1 MIKLFKNLKVKE
13 WILILISIIF
23 IVVQVWLN
31 LKIPDYTKEIT
42 TLVQTP
48 GSQMRQIWGAGGYM
62 LLCAFGSAMS
72 AVIVGF
78 FASVVAASFSKRLRE
93 KVFEKVVSYST
104 EEISSFSTAS
114 LMTRS
119 TNDITQVQMIIALGM
134 QLVIYAPIMAV
145 WAITKISNKSWQ
157 WSLSTGIAVFLML
170 VIISFIIMLVL
181 PKFKKVQVLTDNL
194 NKVTRENLTGLRI
207 VRAYNAE
214 EYEEEKFEKVNDEL
228 TKTNLFT
235 SRTMSIMN
243 PMMMIIMNGL
253 TLSIYWVGAYII
265 NSAGMTDK
273 INIFGD
279 MVIFSHYAMQVVMSF
294 MMLTMIFIMFP
305 RAQVSA
311 KRINEVLDTSSSIIE
326 GNHIP
331 AEEIQDKVIELN
343 NVYFKY
349 PDASEYILQDINLT
363 IRQGE
368 TVAFIGSTGSGK
380 STLINLIPRF
390 YDVSEGEILIDGVN
404 VKDYR
409 LHELH
414 NKLGYVPQKA
424 VLFSGTIRSNVAYGE
439 AKEPI
444 SDENIIEALR
454 IAQGLDFVMNME
466 NKLDSLVAQGGT
478 NLSGGQKQRIAIAR
492 AIAKKPEILIFDDS
506 FSALDFKTDQQLRV
520 SLNKETKNITKLIV
534 AQRIGTILDA
544 DKIVVLESGKVVGIG
559 THQELLKT
567 CEVYKEIAYSQLSK
581 EELHNE

>member
-1 MIKLFKNLKVKE
+1 MIKLFKNLKLKE
-13 WILILISIIF
+13 WIFIFISIVF
-23 IVVQVWLN
+23 IVIQVWLN
-31 LKIPDYTKEIT
+31 LKIPDYMKKIT

-48 GSQMRQIWGAGGYM
+48 GSQMSKVWEAGGFM
-62 LLCAFGSAMS
+62 LLCAFGSAAS
-72 AVIVGF
+72 AVIVGY
-78 FASVVAASFSKRLRE
+78 FASLVAASFSRRLRE
-93 KVFEKVVSYST
+93 KVFSKVVSFST
-104 EEISSFSTAS
+104 EEISNFSTAS
-114 LMTRS
+114 LMTRT
-119 TNDITQVQMIIALGM
+119 TNDITQVQMIIAMGM
-134 QLVIYAPIMAV
+134 QLIIYAPIMAA

-157 WSLSTGIAVFLML
+157 WSLSTGIAVFLL
-170 VIISFIIMLVL
+170 LIIITILISLVL
-181 PKFKKVQVLTDNL
+181 PKFKKVQELTDNL

-214 EYEEEKFEKVNDEL
+214 NYEEEKFEVANEEL

-235 SRTMSIMN
+235 SRTMSVMN
-243 PMMMIIMNGL
+243 PAMSAIMSGL
-253 TLSIYWVGAYII
+253 TLSIYWVGAFII
-265 NSAGMTDK
+265 NSTMTIDR

-279 MVIFSHYAMQVVMSF
+279 MVIFSHYAVQVVMSF

-305 RAQVSA
+305 RASVSA
-311 KRINEVLDTSSSIIE
+311 RRINEVLGTTSSINE
-326 GNHIP
+326 GKY
-331 AEEIQDKVIELN
+331 QDEDENKTKKIELR
-343 NVYFKY
+343 NVYFMY
-349 PDASEYILQDINLT
+349 PNASEYVLQDINLT
-363 IRQGE
+363 IQQGE

-390 YDVSEGEILIDGVN
+390 YDVTKGELLIDGVN
-404 VKDYR
+404 IKEYNFNT
-409 LHELH
+409 LN
-414 NKLGYVPQKA
+414 NKLGYVPQKP

-439 AKEPI
+439 SKEPI
-444 SDENIIEALR
+444 SDEDIIRALK
-454 IAQGLDFVMNME
+454 IAQGFDFVMQMDQQ
-466 NKLDSLVAQGGT
+466 LDANVSQAGT

-520 SLNKETKNITKLIV
+520 RLRNETQKITKLIV

-567 CEVYKEIAYSQLSK
+567 CEVYKEIAYSQLSE